1 MLWIALKFINS
12 FILICGA
19 LTIVMSFAINPKP
32 SFSPGWLLIILG
44 IETMVAGITGI
55 GGTNL
60 PCCYVSHI
68 ILMSI
73 SIFGIGVFALAVIGE
88 RSNVLASFKETR
100 FTLDVVDKFLSQV
113 CWAYLFLCGVEVCG
127 LVGRCLFQRLS
138 LGDFQTIDQIQEN
151 HKFSLGKV
159 RHELDE
165 RNERVEKTNATN
177 IGDKMKDKY
186 ARWSHE
192 SWGDT

>member
-1 MLWIALKFINS
+1 MDLLYVS
-12 FILICGA
+12 ILICGA
-19 LTIVMSFAINPKP
+19 LTIVMSFGINPKP

-73 SIFGIGVFALAVIGE
+73 SIFGIGVFALAIIAE
-88 RSNVLASFKETR
+88 
-100 FTLDVVDKFLSQV
+100 VDKFLSQV

-138 LGDFQTIDQIQEN
+138 LGDFQTIDQIQESQKN
-151 HKFSLGKV
+151 SLGKV

-165 RNERVEKTNATN
+165 RNERVERTNATN
-177 IGDKMKDKY
+177 IGDKMKEKY
-186 ARWSHE
+186 AR
-192 SWGDT
+192 